1 MKNYMKSIRSNQARM
16 IAPGTYK
23 RTTKFKERGV
33 DCMTRQEF
41 EDALRI
47 KQQILELKMVEEA
60 GISIDK
66 KRLKAMEKQL
76 AGVKKRFNGMAKG
89 LDCELANI
97 LELHYIC
104 GLPYRMVQKYK
115 YGCNFCE
122 SHPRKIVERYFAG
135 NS

>member
-1 MKNYMKSIRSNQARM
+1 MKICMMSIKSNQARLDRAWNLM
-16 IAPGTYK
+16 HK
-23 RTTKFKERGV
+23 TKKGV

-41 EDALRI
+41 EEALRI

-89 LDCELANI
+89 LDYEVANI

-122 SHPRKIVERYFAG
+122 SHPRKIVERYFAS